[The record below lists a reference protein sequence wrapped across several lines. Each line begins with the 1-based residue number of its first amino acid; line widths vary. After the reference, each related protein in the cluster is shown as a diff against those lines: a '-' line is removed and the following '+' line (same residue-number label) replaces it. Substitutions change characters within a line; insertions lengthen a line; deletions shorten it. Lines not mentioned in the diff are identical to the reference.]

1 MTVNVPAQADPIRAA
16 QLQAQPLSLM
26 LRTYRKLVP
35 LPLRRAVRARCG
47 AQRWE
52 LLRQRLE
59 RPAVLARRARHR
71 LLCARLKRLGLL
83 RDGERVPVQT
93 AGGTRIALL
102 HDGVTP
108 LLARE
113 HNLRLVLS
121 TLEKAGVEHFVVRN
135 AASTSSAVG
144 ISSEDRAAVENA
156 LIAMGAHVPAYLTRT
171 GGSERARDRRAEPV
185 GSRRSWRRAAG
196 RRVIRVFCYLA
207 DATAPGMVLGAGY
220 GCDIEVWRPSEEGAE
235 LVAPRPN
242 RTCER
247 VCREAPAVEIPGRRF
262 TRLASEHTRPQP
274 LTVRTRREFAEPV
287 PDDIHF
293 PVDAVY
299 TWVDGSDPA
308 WQRRRATVVGEPYH
322 PQAANA
328 ARFLSRDELRY
339 SLRSLHM
346 YAPWIRHVYLVTD
359 QQVPAWLDT
368 AHPGITV
375 VDHREIFTDP
385 TALPTFNSH
394 AIESQLHHIE
404 GLAEHFLY
412 FNDDVF
418 LGRPTVP
425 QHFFLANGISKFF
438 LSRALLPPVGSEG
451 ADDVPVSAA
460 ALTNRRLLQARFGSS
475 IVQKMKHTPCAL
487 RRSVLAEIEEVFAEH
502 HKRTASHA
510 FRSPDDISIT
520 NSLHHYFAFHTGRAV
535 PGSIRYDYVDIS
547 RPGIAPRLC
556 RLLTARSNVAFC
568 LNDTVTCD
576 GESHDNAAL
585 VQAFLDGYFPTP
597 SPFEL
602 RPDHT
607 EALCLPCPSPSGSLT
622 IPASSRPTA
631 PIHAR
636 STS

>member
-1 MTVNVPAQADPIRAA
+1 MTINIPAQADARRAA
-16 QLQAQPLSLM
+16 QLQAPPPSLM
-26 LRTYRKLVP
+26 LRTYRRL
-35 LPLRRAVRARCG
+35 LPLRMRRAVRARFG
-47 AQRWE
+47 VEQWE
-52 LLRQRLE
+52 RLRQRLE
-59 RPAVLARRARHR
+59 RPAALVHEARHR
-71 LLCARLKRLGLL
+71 WLCARLNRRGLL

-102 HDGVTP
+102 REGVTP

-121 TLEKAGVEHFVVRN
+121 ALEEAGVEHFVVRN
-135 AASTSSAVG
+135 AASASSAVG
-144 ISSEDRAAVENA
+144 ISSEDRAAAETA
-156 LIAMGAHVPAYLTRT
+156 LIAMGVDVPAYLTRT
-171 GGSERARDRRAEPV
+171 GGSERVRDRRAEPA
-185 GSRRSWRRAAG
+185 GSRRSWHRAAD
-196 RRVIRVFCYLA
+196 RKVIRIFCYLA
-207 DATAPGMVLGAGY
+207 DAAAPGMVLGSGY

-235 LVAPRPN
+235 LVAPRRN

-247 VCREAPAVEIPGRRF
+247 VCRVAPVVEVPGRRF

-274 LTVRTRREFAEPV
+274 ATVRTRREFAEPV
-287 PDDIHF
+287 PDDIDF

-299 TWVDGSDPA
+299 TWVDGSDPE

-328 ARFLSRDELRY
+328 ARYLSRDELRY

-346 YAPWIRHVYLVTD
+346 HAPWIRHVYLVTD

-368 AHPGITV
+368 GHPRLTV

-385 TALPTFNSH
+385 GMLPTFNSH

-404 GLAEHFLY
+404 GLAEQFLY

-425 QHFFLANGISKFF
+425 QQFFLANGISRFF
-438 LSRALLPPVGSEG
+438 LSKALLPPVGSAG

-475 IVQKMKHTPCAL
+475 ITQKMKHTPCAL
-487 RRSVLAEIEEVFAEH
+487 RRSVLAEIEQVFAEDH
-502 HKRTASHA
+502 RRTAAHA
-510 FRSPDDISIT
+510 FRGPDDISIT
-520 NSLHHYFAFHTGRAV
+520 NSLHHYYAFHTGRAV
-535 PGSIRYDYVDIS
+535 PGGIRYDYIDIAQ
-547 RPGIAPRLC
+547 PGIAPRLR
-556 RLLTARSNVAFC
+556 RLLAARSNVAFC

-576 GESHDNAAL
+576 AEGHTDMAL
-585 VQAFLDGYFPTP
+585 VQRFLDDYFPTP
-597 SPFEL
+597 SPFEHQ
-602 RPDHT
+602 PDHK
-607 EALCLPCPSPSGSLT
+607 EALSLPCPSPSGSLT